1 MNTIQRIER
10 LALRDVWPHEALHF
24 TKWLEENIEVLNE
37 VLEIELD
44 PDGVEREQAAGAFSI
59 DLVAKD
65 RDGRT
70 VIVENQLERTNH
82 DHLGK
87 LLTYTAAMDA
97 KVAVWVSSD
106 PRPEHIAAVTW
117 LNETTGADFYLIKVE
132 AIRIGGSPA
141 APLFTRIVGPSAEF
155 RQVGEKKRDLAD
167 REDIRHRWWVSLI
180 ERSTKV
186 TKLHAHI
193 TPSTVSWIST
203 ASGLP
208 GVSYIYTVTKGGIGV
223 EIYIDRGKD
232 SEDENLAIFRQLEA
246 RKDEIEREFGP
257 GLLEWQTLED
267 RRACRIRCRRD
278 NGGYRSPEADWPRI
292 QDECISDMARLEKV
306 FRGPIKAVQI

>member
-1 MNTIQRIER
+1 MSMIQRIER
-10 LALRDVWPHEALHF
+10 LPLREVWPHEAYNF
-24 TKWLEENIEVLNE
+24 TKWLEENIEALNE
-37 VLEIELD
+37 VLDTELV
-44 PDGVEREQAAGAFSI
+44 PEGVEREQSAGAFNI

-87 LLTYTAAMDA
+87 LITYTAAMDA

-117 LNETTGADFYLIKVE
+117 LNELSGTSFYLIKVE
-132 AIRIGGSPA
+132 AIRIGDSPY

-155 RQVGEKKRDLAD
+155 KELGERKKDLAE
-167 REDIRHRWWVSLI
+167 REDIRQRWWTRLI
-180 ERSTKV
+180 ERSKTV

-193 TPSTVSWIST
+193 SPSTVSWIST

-208 GVSYIYTVTKGGIGV
+208 GVAYIYTVTMGGTGV
-223 EIYIDRGKD
+223 EVYIDRGKD
-232 SEDENLAIFRQLEA
+232 SDAENIEIYRQLES
-246 RKDEIEREFGP
+246 RKEEIEKVFGP
-257 GLLEWQTLED
+257 GLVWQPLD
-267 RRACRIRCRRD
+267 GKRACRIRCRRES
-278 NGGYRSPEADWPRI
+278 GGYRSPEEDWPKI
-292 QDECISDMARLEKV
+292 QEVCIRDMDRLENA
-306 FRGPIKAVQI
+306 FRAAIQAVRI